1 MNSKRRLGRGLETLL
16 RREELDSPDSGERED
31 AVAQVSEIAIEL
43 IGPSP
48 YQTRRHF
55 DNEPLRELS
64 KSIVVNGLIQP
75 LVVRRVDSKFE
86 LIVGE
91 RRLRA
96 AKMAGLKKV
105 PVIVQSF
112 DNRKSLAAS
121 VIENLQRQDLNPI
134 EEARSYELI
143 RGHLEM
149 SHQEISDMIGVSR
162 PTVSNMLRLLKLNE
176 AVQQLTEEGKLDM
189 GHARPLLSLPP
200 SRQNMAADHIVEQKM
215 TVREAEA
222 YVFEL
227 LKMTPTPK
235 GNASRKPPRGKG
247 LQPFVETERRL
258 ADQLAAKVKIHQG
271 SRGQG
276 RIEIY
281 FRGDDELE
289 GIVKRLHGS

>member
-16 RREELDSPDSGERED
+16 RREEPDSLEGQGRED
-31 AVAQVSEIAIEL
+31 LAGQVSEIVVEL
-43 IGPSP
+43 IEPSP
-48 YQTRRHF
+48 YQTRRRF
-55 DNEPLRELS
+55 ASEPLRELS
-64 KSIVVNGLIQP
+64 QSIAVNGLIQP
-75 LVVRRVDSKFE
+75 LVARRVGSRFE

-105 PVIVQSF
+105 PVIIQPF

-143 RGHLEM
+143 REQLDM
-149 SHQEISDMIGVSR
+149 SHQDISDMIGISR
-162 PTVSNMLRLLKLNE
+162 PAVSNMLRLLKLTE
-176 AVQQLTEEGKLDM
+176 PVQQLTEEGQLDM
-189 GHARPLLSLPP
+189 GHARLLLSLPP
-200 SRQNMAADHIVEQKM
+200 SRQLVAANHIIEQKM
-215 TVREAEA
+215 TVRDAESH
-222 YVFEL
+222 VFEL
-227 LKMTPTPK
+227 LKMTAPPK
-235 GNASRKPPRGKG
+235 GRAGKKPSRSKG

-258 ADQLAAKVKIHQG
+258 ADRLAARVKIHQG

-289 GIVKRLHGS
+289 GIIRRLRGD